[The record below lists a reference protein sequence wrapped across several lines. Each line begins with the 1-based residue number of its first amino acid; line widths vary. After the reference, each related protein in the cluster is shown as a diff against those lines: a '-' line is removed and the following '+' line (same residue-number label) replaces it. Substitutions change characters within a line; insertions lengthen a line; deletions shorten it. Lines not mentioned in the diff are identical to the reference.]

1 MQFNDLAKLRT
12 ARGLGLVS
20 AIFLITVIALLALA
34 ITRSV
39 RTSAESTGQELVAS
53 RAYWAAE
60 SGAQLLALQSL
71 AGTCSARN
79 FNFNVIDQPGCTADV
94 SCNFEP
100 GGVVV
105 VTSRGRCGDGGQ
117 IVAERVIRAVL
128 R

>member
-1 MQFNDLAKLRT
+1 MRFNDLAKWRT
-12 ARGLGLVS
+12 AHGLGLVS

-39 RTSAESTGQELVAS
+39 RTSAESTGQEVVAS

-60 SGAQLLALQSL
+60 SGAQLLAQQSL
-71 AGTCSARN
+71 AGTCSARS
-79 FNFNVIDQPGCTADV
+79 FNFSVVDQPGCTADV